1 VPSQHS
7 PALWDS
13 IAARYD
19 GLRPDQGLTDP
30 AIRAA
35 WSALIERYLPHP
47 RSAIL
52 DVGCGTG
59 SLSLLLASAGHDVT
73 GIDFA
78 PAMIEVARS
87 KSTRAGSTATF
98 DVQDATAPSFSPA
111 SFDAVISRQV
121 LWALPD
127 RAIAIRNWARLL
139 KPGCRLILVEG
150 RFASGNGMSRDEI
163 AAAMP
168 SGLSAPELI
177 DLSGDAALWGGPL
190 SDQRLL
196 AVATRLP
203 EDAP

>member
-1 VPSQHS
+1 MAHS

-13 IAARYD
+13 IATRYD

-35 WSALIERYLPHP
+35 WLGLLNQYVLAASR
-47 RSAIL
+47 IL

-59 SLSLLLASAGHDVT
+59 SLSLLLASAGHTVV

-78 PAMIEVARS
+78 PAMIDVAQR
-87 KSTRAGSTATF
+87 KGGAATF
-98 DVQDATAPSFSPA
+98 LVQDAAAPQFAPA

-127 RAIAIRNWARLL
+127 RASALRNWAELVR
-139 KPGCRLILVEG
+139 PGGTIVLVEG
-150 RFASGNGMSRDEI
+150 RFSSGNGMIADEVAAI
-163 AAAMP
+163 AP
-168 SGLSAPELI
+168 PTLSTVEVT
-177 DLSGDAALWGGPL
+177 DLSNDASLWGSAL

-196 AVATRLP
+196 IVARRVP
-203 EDAP
+203 